1 MKPHA
6 VGAWEQRQQPQDGVR
21 MNKFGAVIFLLGTLL
36 SGVFVLGM
44 MGSTERSTVPIDAVI
59 NDQTTYDEVF
69 HSYYI
74 CTANIEFT
82 YSVNGQDYGGIATGS
97 MQSSQS
103 CVDEIEASY
112 SIDSEIRI
120 YYWDDVPSDYTFNQ
134 ESEDTAFLYG
144 CCAAFFGILAVIGL
158 VVTFS
163 MGSPGSSSTTGGLS
177 GRVKNLSGQNSTQI
191 KPENEHYQTL
201 PSQQHLSRDTKSKPR
216 NRWKGDRM
224 TQARIRNYDSILNRL
239 NLKKRNLSNIMEA
252 KGYVMTSGIMN
263 QRETDKFFAN
273 SHVIST
279 LGLLPDGEFKSSS
292 MSQSKP
298 KENFWSQSKIST
310 SKGSSDGSCGD
321 LSCSNSVDS
330 FDFRCFDC
338 RKRFCSQHRG
348 KTFKCAA
355 CAN

>member
-1 MKPHA
+1 
-6 VGAWEQRQQPQDGVR
+6 
-21 MNKFGAVIFLLGTLL
+21 MNKFGAVIFLVCTLL

-44 MGSTERSTVPIDAVI
+44 MGSTERSTIPVDAVI
-59 NDQTTYDEVF
+59 NDQTTYDESYS
-69 HSYYI
+69 SYYT
-74 CTANIEFT
+74 CTAYIGFT
-82 YSVNGQDYGGIATGS
+82 YSADGGDYEGSTVGS
-97 MQSSQS
+97 MESSQS
-103 CVDEIEASY
+103 CLDEIKSYY

-120 YYWDDVPSDYTFNQ
+120 YYWDDAPSDYTFNQ
-134 ESEDTAFLYG
+134 ESEDAAFLYG
-144 CCAAFFGILAVIGL
+144 CCAAFFGILAVLGL

-177 GRVKNLSGQNSTQI
+177 GRLKGFRGQTSKQI

-239 NLKKRNLSNIMEA
+239 NLKNRNLSNIKEA

-279 LGLLPDGEFKSSS
+279 LGLLPDGELKSSS

-321 LSCSNSVDS
+321 ISCSNSVDS

>member
-1 MKPHA
+1 
-6 VGAWEQRQQPQDGVR
+6 
-21 MNKFGAVIFLLGTLL
+21 MNKFGAVIFLFCTLL

-44 MGSTERSTVPIDAVI
+44 MGSTERSTIPVDAVI
-59 NDQTTYDEVF
+59 NDQTTYDESYS
-69 HSYYI
+69 SYYT
-74 CTANIEFT
+74 CTAYIGFT
-82 YSVNGQDYGGIATGS
+82 YSADGGDYEGSTVGS
-97 MQSSQS
+97 MESSQS
-103 CVDEIEASY
+103 CLDEIKSYY

-120 YYWDDVPSDYTFNQ
+120 YYWDDAPSDYTFNQ
-134 ESEDTAFLYG
+134 ESEDAAFLYG
-144 CCAAFFGILAVIGL
+144 CCAAFFGILAVLGL

-177 GRVKNLSGQNSTQI
+177 GRLKGFRGQTSKQI

-239 NLKKRNLSNIMEA
+239 NLKNRNLSNIKEA

-279 LGLLPDGEFKSSS
+279 LGLLPDGELKSSS

-321 LSCSNSVDS
+321 ISCSNSVDS

-338 RKRFCSQHRG
+338 RKRFCSQHLG

-355 CAN
+355 CEN

>member
-1 MKPHA
+1 
-6 VGAWEQRQQPQDGVR
+6 
-21 MNKFGAVIFLLGTLL
+21 MNKFGAVIFLVCTLL

-44 MGSTERSTVPIDAVI
+44 MGSTERSTIPVDAVI
-59 NDQTTYDEVF
+59 NDQTTYDESYS
-69 HSYYI
+69 SYYT
-74 CTANIEFT
+74 CTAYIGFT
-82 YSVNGQDYGGIATGS
+82 YSADGGDYEGSTVGS
-97 MQSSQS
+97 MKRSQS
-103 CVDEIEASY
+103 CLDEIKSYY

-120 YYWDDVPSDYTFNQ
+120 YYWDDAPSDYTFNQ
-134 ESEDTAFLYG
+134 ESEDAAFLYG
-144 CCAAFFGILAVIGL
+144 CCAAFFGILAVLGL

-177 GRVKNLSGQNSTQI
+177 GRLKGFRGQTSKQI

-239 NLKKRNLSNIMEA
+239 NLKNRNLSNIKEA

-279 LGLLPDGEFKSSS
+279 LGLLPDGELKSSS

-321 LSCSNSVDS
+321 ISCSNSVDS

>member
-1 MKPHA
+1 
-6 VGAWEQRQQPQDGVR
+6 
-21 MNKFGAVIFLLGTLL
+21 MNKFGAVIFLFCTLL

-44 MGSTERSTVPIDAVI
+44 MGSTERSTIPVDAVI
-59 NDQTTYDEVF
+59 NDQTTYDESYS
-69 HSYYI
+69 SYYT
-74 CTANIEFT
+74 CTAYIGFT
-82 YSVNGQDYGGIATGS
+82 YSADGGDYEGSTVGS
-97 MQSSQS
+97 MESSQS
-103 CVDEIEASY
+103 CLDEIKSYY

-120 YYWDDVPSDYTFNQ
+120 YYWDDAPSDYTFNQ
-134 ESEDTAFLYG
+134 ESEDAAFLYG
-144 CCAAFFGILAVIGL
+144 CCAAFFGILAVLGL

-177 GRVKNLSGQNSTQI
+177 GRLKGFRGQTSKQI

-239 NLKKRNLSNIMEA
+239 NLKNRNLSNIKEA

-279 LGLLPDGEFKSSS
+279 LGLLPDGELKSSS

-321 LSCSNSVDS
+321 ISCSNSVDS

-355 CAN
+355 CEN

>member
-1 MKPHA
+1 
-6 VGAWEQRQQPQDGVR
+6 
-21 MNKFGAVIFLLGTLL
+21 
-36 SGVFVLGM
+36 
-44 MGSTERSTVPIDAVI
+44 
-59 NDQTTYDEVF
+59 
-69 HSYYI
+69 
-74 CTANIEFT
+74 
-82 YSVNGQDYGGIATGS
+82 
-97 MQSSQS
+97 
-103 CVDEIEASY
+103 
-112 SIDSEIRI
+112 
-120 YYWDDVPSDYTFNQ
+120 
-134 ESEDTAFLYG
+134 
-144 CCAAFFGILAVIGL
+144 
-158 VVTFS
+158 
-163 MGSPGSSSTTGGLS
+163 
-177 GRVKNLSGQNSTQI
+177 
-191 KPENEHYQTL
+191 
-201 PSQQHLSRDTKSKPR
+201 
-216 NRWKGDRM
+216 M

-239 NLKKRNLSNIMEA
+239 NLKNRNLSNIKEA

-279 LGLLPDGEFKSSS
+279 LGLLPDGELKSSS

-321 LSCSNSVDS
+321 ISCSNSVDS

>member
-1 MKPHA
+1 
-6 VGAWEQRQQPQDGVR
+6 
-21 MNKFGAVIFLLGTLL
+21 MNKFGAVIFLVCTLL

-44 MGSTERSTVPIDAVI
+44 MGSTERSTIPVDAVI
-59 NDQTTYDEVF
+59 NDQTTYDESYS
-69 HSYYI
+69 SYYT
-74 CTANIEFT
+74 CTAYIGFT
-82 YSVNGQDYGGIATGS
+82 YSADGGDYEGSTVGS
-97 MQSSQS
+97 MESSQS
-103 CVDEIEASY
+103 CLDEIKSYY

-120 YYWDDVPSDYTFNQ
+120 YYWDDAPSDYTFNQ
-134 ESEDTAFLYG
+134 ESEDAAFLYG
-144 CCAAFFGILAVIGL
+144 CCAAFFGILAVLGL

-177 GRVKNLSGQNSTQI
+177 GRLKGFRGQTSKQI

-239 NLKKRNLSNIMEA
+239 NLKNRNLSNIKEA

-279 LGLLPDGEFKSSS
+279 LGLLPDGELKSSS

-321 LSCSNSVDS
+321 ISCSNSVDS

-355 CAN
+355 CEN